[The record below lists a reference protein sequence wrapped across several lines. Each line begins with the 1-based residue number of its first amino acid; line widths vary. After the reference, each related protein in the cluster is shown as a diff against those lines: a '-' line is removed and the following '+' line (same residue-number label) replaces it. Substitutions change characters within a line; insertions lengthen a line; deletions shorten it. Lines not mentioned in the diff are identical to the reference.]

1 MSRCSATLCVAVNK
15 LPAAATPLTNLKSSP
30 FQSSASSTSTSAL
43 PSSSSAPFSPS
54 VRRLWLWGENAN
66 GELSSG
72 DELDIRTPLELRN
85 FSAKGD
91 IAQFSLGLHHTVCLT
106 LSNDVYTAGSWI
118 SGLLGHDERANVHRL
133 KKLRQFAQLKQL
145 QPTNPIISIGC
156 GDRHSVALHASGELY
171 TWGGTLYGKLGRTG
185 DSNNTYYLVSS
196 LAGKRVTQVA
206 VGNCIVEGTLVA
218 LADGTSVPIEKVAVG
233 TDVLSYH
240 AALSPDE
247 TEGLVVHQVDN
258 VFDQGRRACVE
269 LLFSD
274 GRTLVCT
281 PDHRIRTADGRWVE
295 AGQLKVGT
303 DEVAV
308 GVEYAHATEDDD
320 GKSGWQLSTRANL
333 GYDLNFADKKQHK
346 DARALPLFRVR
357 LVGRRDIG
365 EERVFDLSVNNPQG
379 DDSRSFLANGI
390 VVHNC
395 HTAVCTDEGEVYT
408 FGGGGKHYNKGALG
422 TGDTEDSM
430 LPRRI
435 PTFGNTILVRNICCG
450 GYHTLALTAD
460 RHVYAWGRGEFGQLG
475 LGHDNNETEP
485 RLIETLAQVGRV
497 TVLAA
502 GENHSLATCDTGDVY
517 SWGYGQQGQLG
528 HGSSSNEKIP
538 KLINFFTL
546 RNVVVTQ
553 VAAGWRHSLALT
565 TELHVYSWG
574 HGDKGQLGVGD
585 TKSSLVPRVVEA
597 LLGKE
602 VRQVAAGGSHSLA
615 FNAFFKGAPELYA
628 RELERQEKE
637 RRRAQ
642 GEPMEEDDRGDGR
655 QRVKRAN
662 DDGAHTGGRG
672 PANEAKSRGPVNDE
686 WDGGPAGAERNRG
699 PAYEEKSRDD
709 DDNLR
714 SPDRHNKPAHS
725 TLTSPYSTS
734 SALSVDASQ
743 LCVELVYS
751 AQVQLTHRFITF
763 QTTALAATFTPL
775 IHTYI
780 EQQYSDDPGMTFD
793 NFIISPGNVLPRALA
808 HPHPTLDPEVGEH
821 VYEYDDGPVRV
832 TVMIVTRT
840 HAENENLWPPWAASM
855 YERIKEPCGGGE
867 KPGVFQPCFREIRP
881 AALREII
888 QQRQR
893 KSGR

>member
-1 MSRCSATLCVAVNK
+1 MSHLLFHSLYPLSFPLSCVVTKPPATVAGASTSKPSSTLHASAS
-15 LPAAATPLTNLKSSP
+15 PAAIIPPSP
-30 FQSSASSTSTSAL
+30 
-43 PSSSSAPFSPS
+43 PAPFSPS
-54 VRRLWLWGENAN
+54 VRRLWLWGENTN

-145 QPTNPIISIGC
+145 HPTNPIISIGC

-196 LAGKRVTQVA
+196 LTGKRVTHVA
-206 VGNCIVEGTLVA
+206 VG
-218 LADGTSVPIEKVAVG
+218 
-233 TDVLSYH
+233 
-240 AALSPDE
+240 
-247 TEGLVVHQVDN
+247 Q
-258 VFDQGRRACVE
+258 
-269 LLFSD
+269 
-274 GRTLVCT
+274 
-281 PDHRIRTADGRWVE
+281 
-295 AGQLKVGT
+295 
-303 DEVAV
+303 
-308 GVEYAHATEDDD
+308 
-320 GKSGWQLSTRANL
+320 
-333 GYDLNFADKKQHK
+333 
-346 DARALPLFRVR
+346 
-357 LVGRRDIG
+357 
-365 EERVFDLSVNNPQG
+365 
-379 DDSRSFLANGI
+379 
-390 VVHNC
+390 C

-435 PTFGNTILVRNICCG
+435 PTFGNSILVRNVCCG

-460 RHVYAWGRGEFGQLG
+460 RRVYAWGRGEFGQLG

-485 RLIETLAQVGRV
+485 KLIEALAQAGRV

-502 GENHSLATCDTGDVY
+502 GENHSLATLDTGDVY

-528 HGSSSNEKIP
+528 HGSSSNEKLP
-538 KLINFFTL
+538 KLITFFTQ

-553 VAAGWRHSLALT
+553 VAAGWRHSLGLT
-565 TELHVYSWG
+565 TDLHVYSWG
-574 HGDKGQLGVGD
+574 HGDKGQLGLGD
-585 TKSSLVPRVVEA
+585 TKSSLLPRVVEA

-615 FNAFFKGAPELYA
+615 FNAFFKSAHELYA
-628 RELERQEKE
+628 REQERQAKEMRRARGEPVEDEDDDSFNRQRAKRADSDSADKGE
-637 RRRAQ
+637 RRH
-642 GEPMEEDDRGDGR
+642 
-655 QRVKRAN
+655 AN
-662 DDGAHTGGRG
+662 
-672 PANEAKSRGPVNDE
+672 
-686 WDGGPAGAERNRG
+686 
-699 PAYEEKSRDD
+699 EEKSHDD
-709 DDNLR
+709 EPFR
-714 SPDRHNKPAHS
+714 SPNHHNKPVQS

-734 SALSVDASQ
+734 SALSTGASQ

-763 QTTALAATFTPL
+763 QTYAAASTFTPL
-775 IHTYI
+775 IHAYI

-793 NFIISPGNVLPRALA
+793 NFIISPGNVLPRAQA
-808 HPHPTLDPEVGEH
+808 HPHPALDPEVGEH

-840 HAENENLWPPWAASM
+840 HAESEDLWPAWAARM
-855 YERIKEPCGGGE
+855 YERVKEPCGSGE
-867 KPGVFQPCFREIRP
+867 KASVFQPCFREIRP
-881 AALREII
+881 AALRDII

-893 KSGR
+893 KTAR

>member
-1 MSRCSATLCVAVNK
+1 MVHFRELALDLPVFVDNTEPGFVRFLGRVKFAPGEWVGVELLHPDGQHDGSVQGLRYFRCQPNHGVIVHTDAITLRGDK
-15 LPAAATPLTNLKSSP
+15 DSGGDGLSP
-30 FQSSASSTSTSAL
+30 HPGHVSEGQERKESEEDGAGAL
-43 PSSSSAPFSPS
+43 QRSSSSGSQRSSIIEDDSRMNRLRQATSAIATLRGQPHRNSDMHPPTIVLRFGKLPRGWTSCRRLIARVRFSVLTDVSHCFATLSSTVSKPSPAFAPAVPSKSSSTLLPSASTVPSLPPAPFSPS
-54 VRRLWLWGENAN
+54 VRRLWLWGENTN

-85 FSAKGD
+85 FSGKGE

-133 KKLRQFAQLKQL
+133 KKLRQFAQLKQV

-196 LAGKRVTQVA
+196 LAGKRVTGVS
-206 VGNCIVEGTLVA
+206 VGNC
-218 LADGTSVPIEKVAVG
+218 
-233 TDVLSYH
+233 
-240 AALSPDE
+240 
-247 TEGLVVHQVDN
+247 
-258 VFDQGRRACVE
+258 
-269 LLFSD
+269 
-274 GRTLVCT
+274 
-281 PDHRIRTADGRWVE
+281 
-295 AGQLKVGT
+295 
-303 DEVAV
+303 
-308 GVEYAHATEDDD
+308 
-320 GKSGWQLSTRANL
+320 
-333 GYDLNFADKKQHK
+333 
-346 DARALPLFRVR
+346 
-357 LVGRRDIG
+357 
-365 EERVFDLSVNNPQG
+365 
-379 DDSRSFLANGI
+379 
-390 VVHNC
+390 
-395 HTAVCTDEGEVYT
+395 HTCVCTDEGEVYT

-435 PTFGNTILVRNICCG
+435 PTFGNSILVRNVCCG

-460 RHVYAWGRGEFGQLG
+460 RRVYAWGRGEFGQLG

-485 RLIETLAQVGRV
+485 KLIEALAQAGRV

-502 GENHSLATCDTGDVY
+502 GENHSLACLDNGEVY

-528 HGSSSNEKIP
+528 HGSSSNEKLP
-538 KLINFFTL
+538 KLVTFFAQ
-546 RNVVVTQ
+546 RNVAVTQ

-574 HGDKGQLGVGD
+574 HGDKGQLGLGD
-585 TKSSLVPRVVEA
+585 TKSSLLPRVVES

-615 FNAFFKGAPELYA
+615 FNAFFKNAQQLYA
-628 RELERQEKE
+628 REQLRQEKE
-637 RRRAQ
+637 MRRAR
-642 GEPMEEDDRGDGR
+642 GEPVEEDDDDLGR
-655 QRVKRAN
+655 QRAKRG
-662 DDGAHTGGRG
+662 DSDSAHSGDRG
-672 PANEAKSRGPVNDE
+672 QSN
-686 WDGGPAGAERNRG
+686 
-699 PAYEEKSRDD
+699 EEKSRDD
-709 DDNLR
+709 DQFR
-714 SPDRHNKPAHS
+714 SPNHHSKPFNS
-725 TLTSPYSTS
+725 TLTPPYSTYSTS
-734 SALSVDASQ
+734 SALSNPASQ

-763 QTTALAATFTPL
+763 QTTAPAATFTPL

-780 EQQYSDDPGMTFD
+780 EQQYSDDPGLTFD
-793 NFIISPGNVLPRALA
+793 NFIISPGNVLPRGIA
-808 HPHPTLDPEVGEH
+808 HPTPTLDPEVGEH

-832 TVMIVTRT
+832 TVMMVTRT
-840 HAENENLWPPWAASM
+840 HAEDENLWPPWAAGM
-855 YERIKEPCGGGE
+855 YERIKEACGSRE
-867 KPGVFQPCFREIRP
+867 KAGVFQPCFREIRP